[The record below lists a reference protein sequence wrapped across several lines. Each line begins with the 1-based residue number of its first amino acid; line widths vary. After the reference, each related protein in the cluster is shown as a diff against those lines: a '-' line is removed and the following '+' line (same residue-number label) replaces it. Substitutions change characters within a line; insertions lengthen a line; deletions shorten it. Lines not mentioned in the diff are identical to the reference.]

1 MLDEWIRK
9 TKNADDGEKRTLF
22 AGKNRKY
29 VLIILICIGLLA
41 LLWPTGHRS
50 QLTTPLPA
58 SLEVEPQNK
67 PAYTMELESI
77 LSQIEGAGEVKV
89 SITLA
94 SDGVK
99 TYATNV
105 RNEMRET
112 KESDSKGVTK
122 SSREENQTQDI
133 AVSSGNPLLI
143 EEKYPEVL
151 GVLIVSDGASSPL
164 VQEKLVNAAATLLNI
179 SAHKVRV
186 MPRKGGE

>member
-9 TKNADDGEKRTLF
+9 TKDTDGEKKTLF
-22 AGKNRKY
+22 TGKNRKY

-41 LLWPTGHRS
+41 LLWPTSNRS
-50 QLTTPLPA
+50 QLTPLPA
-58 SLEVEPQNK
+58 SLEVESQNR

-89 SITLA
+89 SITLV

-105 RNEMRET
+105 RNETRET

-122 SSREENQTQDI
+122 NSREENLSQDI

-151 GVLIVSDGASSPL
+151 GVLIVSDGASSPV
-164 VQEKLVNAAATLLNI
+164 VQEKLVNATATLLNI
-179 SAHKVRV
+179 SSHKVRV